1 MERECIGRD
10 GWHQWLAKWRPYEHW
25 VCVFCILSIWNFF
38 VSASYVSCIF
48 ITSWILGFSW
58 LIHSSLS
65 TFDKLILLTTY
76 VYLAHLISFIHPIWF
91 FFLLQHSFVFSAK
104 QQMHITSHSQNVQFF
119 HSNISCR
126 CVIIVHHY
134 YSKQYGN
141 SIFWTI
147 HPYQHESIQS
157 SLFRSSRAVTRYWL
171 LKTMKLHEA
180 LYIQTSHISSA
191 LLSLQCQ
198 GSPFGVAFLF
208 VDLSSVLP

>member
-58 LIHSSLS
+58 LIHSSLHLTNSFFLLPMFTWHILQVSS
-65 TFDKLILLTTY
+65 TLF
-76 VYLAHLISFIHPIWF
+76 VVF

-104 QQMHITSHSQNVQFF
+104 QQMHIASHSQNIQFF

-126 CVIIVHHY
+126 CVIIV
-134 YSKQYGN
+134 N
-141 SIFWTI
+141 SMEIASFEQFTRINMSPFSPVFSEAPELWLAI
-147 HPYQHESIQS
+147 G
-157 SLFRSSRAVTRYWL
+157 FSRPWSY
-171 LKTMKLHEA
+171 MKLC
-180 LYIQTSHISSA
+180 TSRCPIFSSA

>member
-76 VYLAHLISFIHPIWF
+76 VYLAHLASFIHPICFF

-104 QQMHITSHSQNVQFF
+104 QQMHIASHSQNIQFF

-126 CVIIVHHY
+126 CVIIV
-134 YSKQYGN
+134 N
-141 SIFWTI
+141 SMEIASFEQFTRINMSPFSPVFSEAPELWLAI
-147 HPYQHESIQS
+147 G
-157 SLFRSSRAVTRYWL
+157 FSRPWSY
-171 LKTMKLHEA
+171 MKLC
-180 LYIQTSHISSA
+180 TSRCPIFSSA